1 MSKKFKSQ
9 ASSARAASAA
19 FGSSSFGFGSPSA
32 GFQTAP
38 SSLSYIAEQ
47 PGLTSIADPHL
58 VVALRNLSKKD
69 SVTKAKALEELQEYV
84 SSTASTPAIDA
95 GLLEA
100 WVSLYPRTSVD
111 NARRVRLLAHTLQG
125 SLTVLSGKRIAP
137 SLPKVIGP
145 WLSGVYDSDK
155 AVARAAQESIAAS
168 FTTDEKRRA
177 LWKVYKI
184 ALLDYAEDAI
194 FVQTTTTLS
203 DERST
208 TPEDAEAKHVRVV
221 GNAMYMLS
229 QVIKTNLSTIESD
242 QTGIRSR
249 VQEAVQNKK
258 LWEYSY
264 HADPTLRRAAC
275 NLALVCAQILPS
287 DLDWRAISSCFIGKA
302 LYSSQIG
309 SSGHFS
315 EVLLALTSSHPEIW
329 TVDYTSKTSATKRLF
344 QYLRHGSQRG
354 SASFWT
360 NVALLL
366 RKMPSELWTEG
377 KSDDSI
383 NLQTIN
389 DLVEALRAGVTS
401 TDEPRQNLDVA
412 WSVYVDL
419 SFWFIEK
426 IGQEESRSTFLSQRV
441 LPLPAQYVVSD
452 PQQTLWAMPASI
464 GAKISG
470 TVLVELIRHGLKS
483 SFDTAWRQLCQHLVN
498 GMKMSLPES
507 SKDFTKSQD
516 GVVAQSK
523 RLLALKAF
531 VLQADQLDAS
541 GLTFAKDVFQRS
553 DGELVVAATELLKS
567 RNGKPYGAACVLES
581 VSVGVESSDSLQVLT
596 QFLLSDALD
605 LLTSPSA
612 EYMMVV
618 VLRMHQDLGPAVAR
632 LIDARGNVF
641 AAKALENL
649 LREISEPELSKLE
662 ELQTFVLQKI
672 SQDFAVEATQSMAKS
687 LFKNANLQSSRFR
700 GLCDERILSQ
710 LSPES
715 PPHLHQAILR
725 FLTSLLT
732 DSRSRSSVLSEELG
746 NGLLSKLLLLS
757 DADDSETAELATSLV
772 PKLKM
777 ISSGSGSTA
786 ASSTAVVADQL
797 SGKGTPLGIFVLIDL
812 AKDTLRDAPSGGE
825 SELITSIIPSEAQW
839 ENALKPNICSRRPLS
854 LTITSILHGV
864 LFLVRDQTT
873 GLQANDFR
881 DADEFSLLFRLVLYA
896 TKIVGESNIL
906 DRFSADQLRILYY
919 YYPLALQLVNE
930 KLTMESANDIWLNT
944 SHEVTDEAA
953 DLLSQ
958 GNALIQRWIG
968 NEATV
973 KSWIKHI
980 RSITNSTYR
989 SYLHGLTFTDI
1000 ATRFVDE
1007 HGPGLLMSSFEAEL
1021 KDAHRSSDVV
1031 LSASL
1036 ICSCRDQLGSSQQGR
1051 KLLNEV
1057 IAACTDIKAS
1067 AVSTS
1072 GLRSLALLDLLLN
1085 GDAEPLE
1092 AIPTQRMVFL
1102 MQALVRLLD
1111 VSSENLGLETLAVK
1125 ILDPVLCMTRDI
1137 YGEHW
1142 EQIIEYLNALWRREH
1157 DLDDGLPLI
1166 HASLRLY
1173 GRLKSVASAEDINED
1188 FADAWKAGQP
1198 ALEEGLLLCLQ
1209 IFNIPGAQTN
1219 QPRRITAEVLRR
1231 HLAQV
1236 SARHD
1241 PKLYA
1246 LLSSA
1251 DNAIRGAA
1259 YDLLH
1264 RSIPAEQEQVSIDV
1278 ALEKKAAHLPEELL
1292 SLLKDTPGMTH
1303 QAGSVLRQSYLLS
1316 WDLVFDHFTSSYKV
1330 QEMYMA
1336 DIKNAGILSGL
1347 LELICEICA
1356 ITSGRPH
1363 DASKVDFTSLEYGS
1377 ADTEEQE
1384 EQRLSMHLYYCCL
1397 LYLPSL
1403 TRSWFIEQKN
1413 RVKSPL
1419 ESWTQRYFSPTL
1431 VLAATRT
1438 VTEWA
1443 ASQSQEDTEAAVN
1456 VKASLSG
1463 FETVASIAIDPES
1476 PPISIAISLPSAYP
1490 LDSPTV
1496 ASRTRVGVS
1505 DKNWQSWLRT
1515 FQIII
1520 FSTGSIIEG
1529 LIAFRRNVQG
1539 ALKGQSECAICYSI
1553 IGTDMQTP
1561 NKRCGTCRNTFHGN
1575 CLFRWFKSSNSSSCP
1590 LCRNN
1595 FNYA

>member
-1 MSKKFKSQ
+1 M
-9 ASSARAASAA
+9 
-19 FGSSSFGFGSPSA
+19 
-32 GFQTAP
+32 
-38 SSLSYIAEQ
+38 
-47 PGLTSIADPHL
+47 
-58 VVALRNLSKKD
+58 
-69 SVTKAKALEELQEYV
+69 
-84 SSTASTPAIDA
+84 
-95 GLLEA
+95 
-100 WVSLYPRTSVD
+100 
-111 NARRVRLLAHTLQG
+111 
-125 SLTVLSGKRIAP
+125 
-137 SLPKVIGP
+137 
-145 WLSGVYDSDK
+145 
-155 AVARAAQESIAAS
+155 ARAAQESIAAS

-194 FVQTTTTLS
+194 FVQTATTLS

-221 GNAMYMLS
+221 GNAMSLLS
-229 QVIKTNLSTIESD
+229 QVIKANLSTAESD
-242 QTGIRSR
+242 KTDIRSR
-249 VQEAVQNKK
+249 VREAVQNKK

-275 NLALVCAQILPS
+275 SLALVCSQILPS
-287 DLDWRAISSCFIGKA
+287 DLDWRAISSCFVGKA
-302 LYSSQIG
+302 LHSSQIG
-309 SSGHFS
+309 SSGHLS
-315 EVLLALTSSHPEIW
+315 EVILALTSSHPEIW

-354 SASFWT
+354 SADFWR
-360 NVALLL
+360 NVSLLL
-366 RKMPSELWTEG
+366 RKIPSELWTEG
-377 KSDDSI
+377 QSDGSI
-383 NLQTIN
+383 NPQTLD

-401 TDEPRQNLDVA
+401 TDEPRQNLDIA

-426 IGQEESRSTFLSQRV
+426 IGQEESRSAFLSQQV
-441 LPLPAQYVVSD
+441 LPLPVQYVVSD

-464 GAKISG
+464 GMKISG
-470 TVLVELIRHGLKS
+470 TVLVELFRHGLKS
-483 SFDTAWRQLCQHLVN
+483 SFDAAWRQLCQHLVN
-498 GMKMSLPES
+498 SMKMSLPES
-507 SKDFTKSQD
+507 SKDFTRSQD

-523 RLLALKAF
+523 RLLGLKSF
-531 VLQADQLDAS
+531 VLQSDQLDAS
-541 GLTFAKDVFQRS
+541 GRTFAKDVFQRS
-553 DGELVVAATELLKS
+553 DGELVVAAAELLRI

-596 QFLLSDALD
+596 SFLQSDALD

-612 EYMMVV
+612 EYLMVV
-618 VLRMHQDLGPAVAR
+618 ILRMHQDLGPAVAR
-632 LIDARGNVF
+632 LIDAKGNVF

-649 LREISEPELSKLE
+649 LLEIPEPALSKLE

-687 LFKNANLQSSRFR
+687 LFKNANLQSSQFR
-700 GLCDERILSQ
+700 RLCEERIVSQ

-715 PPHLHQAILR
+715 PPHLDQAILR
-725 FLTSLLT
+725 VLTSLLT
-732 DSRSRSSVLSEELG
+732 DSRSRSSVLSEKLG
-746 NGLLSKLLLLS
+746 SGLLSKLLLLS
-757 DADDSETAELATSLV
+757 DVDDSDTAELATSLI

-777 ISSGSGSTA
+777 ISSSSSSTA
-786 ASSTAVVADQL
+786 TSSTAVVADQL

-812 AKDTLRDAPSGGE
+812 AKDTLRDTPSGGE
-825 SELITSIIPSEAQW
+825 SDLISSVIPSEAQW
-839 ENALKPNICSRRPLS
+839 ENALEPHVSSRRPLS
-854 LTITSILHGV
+854 LTITSILHGL
-864 LFLVRDQTT
+864 LFLVRDQATS
-873 GLQANDFR
+873 LQADDFR
-881 DADEFSLLFRLVLYA
+881 DADEFSLLFRLVLYV

-906 DRFSADQLRILYY
+906 DRLSPDQLRNLYY
-919 YYPLALQLVNE
+919 YYPLTLQLVNE
-930 KLTMESANDIWLNT
+930 KLTMESANNIWLNT

-953 DLLSQ
+953 DVLSQ
-958 GNALIQRWIG
+958 GNALIQRWTS
-968 NEATV
+968 NDAMV
-973 KSWIKHI
+973 KSWMQHI
-980 RSITNSTYR
+980 RSITNLTYR
-989 SYLHGLTFTDI
+989 SYLQGLTFTDI
-1000 ATRFVDE
+1000 ASRFVDE
-1007 HGPGLLMSSFEAEL
+1007 HGPALIMSSFEAEL
-1021 KDAHRSSDVV
+1021 KDTHRSADVV

-1036 ICSCRDQLGSSQQGR
+1036 ICSCRDQLVSSQQGR
-1051 KLLNEV
+1051 KLLNEL

-1067 AVSTS
+1067 ATSTS
-1072 GLRSLALLDLLLN
+1072 GLRPVALLDLLLN

-1092 AIPTQRMVFL
+1092 AIPTQRIVFL

-1111 VSSENLGLETLAVK
+1111 VSSENLALQTLAVK
-1125 ILDPVLCMTRDI
+1125 ILDPVLSMTRDI
-1137 YGEHW
+1137 YGDHW
-1142 EQIIEYLNALWRREH
+1142 EQILEYLNALWRQEH
-1157 DLDDGLPLI
+1157 GLDDGLPLI

-1173 GRLKSVASAEDINED
+1173 GRLKSVARAEDSNED
-1188 FADAWKAGQP
+1188 FADAWKTGQS

-1209 IFNIPGAQTN
+1209 TFNIPSAQTN
-1219 QPRRITAEVLRR
+1219 QPRLITAELLQR

-1236 SARHD
+1236 SVRHD

-1246 LLSSA
+1246 LLPSA

-1259 YDLLH
+1259 YGLLH
-1264 RSIPAEQEQVSIDV
+1264 RSIPAEQEQISIEI
-1278 ALEKKAAHLPEELL
+1278 ALEKKVAHLPEELL
-1292 SLLKDTPGMTH
+1292 SLLTETPGSAN
-1303 QAGSVLRQSYLLS
+1303 QAGGVLRQSYLLS
-1316 WDLVFDHFTSSYKV
+1316 WDLVFDHFTTSSYKV
-1330 QEMYMA
+1330 QEMYTA
-1336 DIKNAGILSGL
+1336 DIKDRGVLSGL
-1347 LELICEICA
+1347 LELICEICM
-1356 ITSGRPH
+1356 ITSGRPL
-1363 DASKVDFTSLEYGS
+1363 DASKVNFTGLEYGS

-1384 EQRLSMHLYYCCL
+1384 ERRLSMHLYYCCL

-1443 ASQSQEDTEAAVN
+1443 ASQSQEENAAVIN

-1476 PPISIAISLPSAYP
+1476 PPISIAISLPSTYP

-1561 NKRCGTCRNTFHGN
+1561 NKRCGTCRNTFHGI

>member
-1 MSKKFKSQ
+1 M
-9 ASSARAASAA
+9 
-19 FGSSSFGFGSPSA
+19 
-32 GFQTAP
+32 
-38 SSLSYIAEQ
+38 
-47 PGLTSIADPHL
+47 
-58 VVALRNLSKKD
+58 
-69 SVTKAKALEELQEYV
+69 
-84 SSTASTPAIDA
+84 
-95 GLLEA
+95 
-100 WVSLYPRTSVD
+100 
-111 NARRVRLLAHTLQG
+111 
-125 SLTVLSGKRIAP
+125 
-137 SLPKVIGP
+137 
-145 WLSGVYDSDK
+145 
-155 AVARAAQESIAAS
+155 ARAAQESIAAS

-194 FVQTTTTLS
+194 FVQTATTLS

-221 GNAMYMLS
+221 GNAMSLLS
-229 QVIKTNLSTIESD
+229 QVIKANLSTAESD
-242 QTGIRSR
+242 KTDIRSR
-249 VQEAVQNKK
+249 VREAVQNKK

-275 NLALVCAQILPS
+275 SLALVCSQILPS
-287 DLDWRAISSCFIGKA
+287 DLDWRAISSCFVGKA
-302 LYSSQIG
+302 LHSSQIG
-309 SSGHFS
+309 SSGHLS
-315 EVLLALTSSHPEIW
+315 EVILALTSSHPEIW

-354 SASFWT
+354 SADFWR
-360 NVALLL
+360 NVSLLL
-366 RKMPSELWTEG
+366 RKIPSELWTEG
-377 KSDDSI
+377 QSDGSI
-383 NLQTIN
+383 NPQTLD

-401 TDEPRQNLDVA
+401 TDEPRQNLDIA

-426 IGQEESRSTFLSQRV
+426 IGQEESRSAFLSQQV
-441 LPLPAQYVVSD
+441 LPLPVQYVVSD

-464 GAKISG
+464 GMKISG
-470 TVLVELIRHGLKS
+470 TVLVELFRHGLKS
-483 SFDTAWRQLCQHLVN
+483 SFDAAWRQLCQHLVN
-498 GMKMSLPES
+498 SMKMSLPES
-507 SKDFTKSQD
+507 SKDFTRSQD

-523 RLLALKAF
+523 RLLGLKSF
-531 VLQADQLDAS
+531 VLQSDQLDAS
-541 GLTFAKDVFQRS
+541 GRTFAKDVFQRS
-553 DGELVVAATELLKS
+553 DGELVVAAAELLRI

-596 QFLLSDALD
+596 SFLQSDALD

-612 EYMMVV
+612 EYLMVV
-618 VLRMHQDLGPAVAR
+618 ILRMHQDLGPAVAR
-632 LIDARGNVF
+632 LIDAKGNVF

-649 LREISEPELSKLE
+649 LLEIPEPALSKLE

-687 LFKNANLQSSRFR
+687 LFKNANLQSSQFR
-700 GLCDERILSQ
+700 RLCEERIVSQ

-715 PPHLHQAILR
+715 PPHLDQAILR
-725 FLTSLLT
+725 VLTSLLT
-732 DSRSRSSVLSEELG
+732 DSRSRSSVLSEKLG
-746 NGLLSKLLLLS
+746 SGLLSKLLLLS
-757 DADDSETAELATSLV
+757 DVDDSDTAELATSLI

-777 ISSGSGSTA
+777 ISSSSSSTA
-786 ASSTAVVADQL
+786 TSSTAVVADQL

-812 AKDTLRDAPSGGE
+812 AKDTLRDTPSGGE
-825 SELITSIIPSEAQW
+825 SDLISSVIPSEAQW
-839 ENALKPNICSRRPLS
+839 ENALEPHVSSRRPLS
-854 LTITSILHGV
+854 LTITSILHGL

-873 GLQANDFR
+873 SLQADDFR
-881 DADEFSLLFRLVLYA
+881 DADEFSLLFRLVLYV

-906 DRFSADQLRILYY
+906 DRLSPDQLRNLYY
-919 YYPLALQLVNE
+919 YYPLTLQLVNE
-930 KLTMESANDIWLNT
+930 KLTMESANNIWLNT

-953 DLLSQ
+953 DVLSQ
-958 GNALIQRWIG
+958 GNALIQRWTS
-968 NEATV
+968 NDAMV
-973 KSWIKHI
+973 KSWMQHI
-980 RSITNSTYR
+980 RSITNLTYR
-989 SYLHGLTFTDI
+989 SYLQGLTFTDI
-1000 ATRFVDE
+1000 ASRFVDE
-1007 HGPGLLMSSFEAEL
+1007 HGPALIMSSFEAEL
-1021 KDAHRSSDVV
+1021 KDTHRSADVV

-1036 ICSCRDQLGSSQQGR
+1036 ICSCRDQLVNSQQGR
-1051 KLLNEV
+1051 KLLNEL

-1067 AVSTS
+1067 ATSTS
-1072 GLRSLALLDLLLN
+1072 GLRPVALLDLLLN

-1092 AIPTQRMVFL
+1092 AIPTQRIVFL

-1111 VSSENLGLETLAVK
+1111 VSSENLALQTLAVK
-1125 ILDPVLCMTRDI
+1125 ILDPVLSMTRDI
-1137 YGEHW
+1137 YGDHW
-1142 EQIIEYLNALWRREH
+1142 EQILEYLNALWRQEH
-1157 DLDDGLPLI
+1157 GLDDGLPLI

-1173 GRLKSVASAEDINED
+1173 GRLKSVARAEDSNED
-1188 FADAWKAGQP
+1188 FADAWKTGQS

-1209 IFNIPGAQTN
+1209 TFNIPSAQTN
-1219 QPRRITAEVLRR
+1219 QPRLITAELLQR

-1236 SARHD
+1236 SVRHD

-1246 LLSSA
+1246 LLPSA

-1259 YDLLH
+1259 YGLLH
-1264 RSIPAEQEQVSIDV
+1264 RSIPAEQEQISIEI
-1278 ALEKKAAHLPEELL
+1278 ALEKKVAHLPEELL
-1292 SLLKDTPGMTH
+1292 SLLTETPGSAN
-1303 QAGSVLRQSYLLS
+1303 QAGGVLRQSYLLS
-1316 WDLVFDHFTSSYKV
+1316 WDLVFDHFTTSSYKV
-1330 QEMYMA
+1330 QEMYTA
-1336 DIKNAGILSGL
+1336 DIKDRGVLSGL
-1347 LELICEICA
+1347 LELICEICM
-1356 ITSGRPH
+1356 ITSGRPL
-1363 DASKVDFTSLEYGS
+1363 DASKVNFTGLEYGS

-1384 EQRLSMHLYYCCL
+1384 ERRLSMHLYYCCL

-1443 ASQSQEDTEAAVN
+1443 ASQSQEENEAAIN

-1476 PPISIAISLPSAYP
+1476 PPISIAISLPSTYP

-1561 NKRCGTCRNTFHGN
+1561 NKRCGTCRNTFHGI

>member
-1 MSKKFKSQ
+1 M
-9 ASSARAASAA
+9 
-19 FGSSSFGFGSPSA
+19 
-32 GFQTAP
+32 
-38 SSLSYIAEQ
+38 
-47 PGLTSIADPHL
+47 
-58 VVALRNLSKKD
+58 
-69 SVTKAKALEELQEYV
+69 
-84 SSTASTPAIDA
+84 
-95 GLLEA
+95 
-100 WVSLYPRTSVD
+100 
-111 NARRVRLLAHTLQG
+111 
-125 SLTVLSGKRIAP
+125 
-137 SLPKVIGP
+137 
-145 WLSGVYDSDK
+145 
-155 AVARAAQESIAAS
+155 ARAAQESIAAS

-194 FVQTTTTLS
+194 FVQTATTLS

-221 GNAMYMLS
+221 GNAMSLLS
-229 QVIKTNLSTIESD
+229 QVIKANLSTAESD
-242 QTGIRSR
+242 KTDIRSR
-249 VQEAVQNKK
+249 VREAVQNKK

-275 NLALVCAQILPS
+275 SLALVCSQILPS
-287 DLDWRAISSCFIGKA
+287 DLDWRAISSCFVGKA
-302 LYSSQIG
+302 LHSSQIG
-309 SSGHFS
+309 SSGHLS
-315 EVLLALTSSHPEIW
+315 EVILALTSSHPEIW

-354 SASFWT
+354 SADFWR
-360 NVALLL
+360 NVSLLL
-366 RKMPSELWTEG
+366 RKIPSELWTEG
-377 KSDDSI
+377 QSDGSI
-383 NLQTIN
+383 NPQTLD

-401 TDEPRQNLDVA
+401 TDEPRQNLDIA

-426 IGQEESRSTFLSQRV
+426 IGQEESRSAFLSQQV
-441 LPLPAQYVVSD
+441 LPLPVQYVVSD

-464 GAKISG
+464 GMKISG
-470 TVLVELIRHGLKS
+470 TVLVELFRHGLKS
-483 SFDTAWRQLCQHLVN
+483 SFDAAWRQLCQHLVN
-498 GMKMSLPES
+498 SMKMSLPES
-507 SKDFTKSQD
+507 SKDFTRSQD

-523 RLLALKAF
+523 RLLGLKSF
-531 VLQADQLDAS
+531 VLQSDQLDAS
-541 GLTFAKDVFQRS
+541 GRTFAKDVFQRS
-553 DGELVVAATELLKS
+553 DGELVVAAAELLRI

-596 QFLLSDALD
+596 SFLQSDALD

-612 EYMMVV
+612 EYLMVV
-618 VLRMHQDLGPAVAR
+618 ILRMHQDLGPAVAR
-632 LIDARGNVF
+632 LIDAKGNVF

-649 LREISEPELSKLE
+649 LLEIPEPALSKLE

-687 LFKNANLQSSRFR
+687 LFKNANLQSSQFR
-700 GLCDERILSQ
+700 RLCEERIVSQ

-715 PPHLHQAILR
+715 PPHLDQAILR
-725 FLTSLLT
+725 VLTSLLT
-732 DSRSRSSVLSEELG
+732 DSRSRSSVLSEKLG
-746 NGLLSKLLLLS
+746 SGLLSKLLLLS
-757 DADDSETAELATSLV
+757 DVDDSDTAELATSLI

-777 ISSGSGSTA
+777 ISSSSSSTA
-786 ASSTAVVADQL
+786 TSSTAVVADQL

-812 AKDTLRDAPSGGE
+812 AKDTLRDTPSGGE
-825 SELITSIIPSEAQW
+825 SDLISSVIPSEAQW
-839 ENALKPNICSRRPLS
+839 ENALEPHVSSRRPLS
-854 LTITSILHGV
+854 LTITSILHGL

-873 GLQANDFR
+873 SLQADDFR
-881 DADEFSLLFRLVLYA
+881 DADEFSLLFRLVLYV

-906 DRFSADQLRILYY
+906 DRLSPDQLRNLYY
-919 YYPLALQLVNE
+919 YYPLTLQLVNE
-930 KLTMESANDIWLNT
+930 KLTMESANNIWLNT

-953 DLLSQ
+953 DVLSQ
-958 GNALIQRWIG
+958 GNALIQRWTS
-968 NEATV
+968 NDAMV
-973 KSWIKHI
+973 KSWMQHI
-980 RSITNSTYR
+980 RSITNLTYR
-989 SYLHGLTFTDI
+989 SYLQGLTFTDI
-1000 ATRFVDE
+1000 ASRFVDE
-1007 HGPGLLMSSFEAEL
+1007 HGPALIMSSFEAEL
-1021 KDAHRSSDVV
+1021 KDTHRSADVV

-1036 ICSCRDQLGSSQQGR
+1036 ICSCRDQLVSSQQGR
-1051 KLLNEV
+1051 KLLNEL

-1067 AVSTS
+1067 ATSTS
-1072 GLRSLALLDLLLN
+1072 GLRPVALLDLLLN

-1092 AIPTQRMVFL
+1092 AIPTQRIVFL

-1111 VSSENLGLETLAVK
+1111 VSSENLALQTLAVK
-1125 ILDPVLCMTRDI
+1125 ILDPVLSMTRDI
-1137 YGEHW
+1137 YGDHW
-1142 EQIIEYLNALWRREH
+1142 EQILEYLNALWRQEH
-1157 DLDDGLPLI
+1157 GLDDGLPLI

-1173 GRLKSVASAEDINED
+1173 GRLKSVARAEDSNED
-1188 FADAWKAGQP
+1188 FADAWKTGQS

-1209 IFNIPGAQTN
+1209 TFNIPSAQTN
-1219 QPRRITAEVLRR
+1219 QPRLITAELLQR

-1236 SARHD
+1236 SVRHD

-1246 LLSSA
+1246 LLPSA

-1259 YDLLH
+1259 YGLLH
-1264 RSIPAEQEQVSIDV
+1264 RSIPAEQEQISIEI
-1278 ALEKKAAHLPEELL
+1278 ALEKKVAHLPEELL
-1292 SLLKDTPGMTH
+1292 SLLTETPGSAN
-1303 QAGSVLRQSYLLS
+1303 QAGGVLRQSYLLS
-1316 WDLVFDHFTSSYKV
+1316 WDLVFDHFTTSSYKV
-1330 QEMYMA
+1330 QEMYTA
-1336 DIKNAGILSGL
+1336 DIKDRGVLSGL
-1347 LELICEICA
+1347 LELICEICM
-1356 ITSGRPH
+1356 ITSGRPL
-1363 DASKVDFTSLEYGS
+1363 DASKVNFTGLEYGS

-1384 EQRLSMHLYYCCL
+1384 ERRLSMHLYYCCL

-1443 ASQSQEDTEAAVN
+1443 ASQSQEENEAAIN

-1476 PPISIAISLPSAYP
+1476 PPISIAISLPSTYP

-1561 NKRCGTCRNTFHGN
+1561 NKRCGTCRNTFHGI